1 MKPVATKKPSRHLAR
16 KHVVVGVAPAD
27 RDEVLRDF
35 VEHLVGLGA
44 FSESAGTSVLRA
56 VLKRERVGSTGVG
69 HGIAIPHAKTS
80 AIGSPI
86 VAFARVAEPIPY
98 GSADGV
104 DVHSLF
110 LVVSPVDAND
120 EHIAILK
127 WLASIARSD
136 YYTKVLKN
144 TTDPDSLFS
153 LFLETDGPA

>member
-1 MKPVATKKPSRHLAR
+1 VDSKKPSRHLDR
-16 KHVVVGVAPAD
+16 KYVVVGLAPAD
-27 RDEVLRDF
+27 RDEVLREF
-35 VEHLVGLGA
+35 VERLVALGA

-80 AIGSPI
+80 ATPTQI

-110 LVVSPVDAND
+110 LVVSPTQGNE

-127 WLASIARSD
+127 WIASIARSD
-136 YYTKVLKN
+136 YYTKVLRN
-144 TTDPDSLFS
+144 TSDPDSLHS
-153 LFLETDGPA
+153 LFLETDGPPQPR